1 MKAKKSIKIVDFFK
15 FLDVKDSGYKN
26 NYEISDLGTAALYIL
41 LFKLMG
47 DKRSYQDLWKLDH
60 PPATEISSAAE
71 SGDYSW
77 VIEICDANNHNCELK
92 ENGATL
98 IINDEIIDKL
108 ESFIPQLVRE
118 IENNFNSIE
127 GLNLNEILKEW
138 QINYGR

>member
-1 MKAKKSIKIVDFFK
+1 MKAKKSNKIVDFFK

-92 ENGATL
+92 
-98 IINDEIIDKL
+98 KM
-108 ESFIPQLVRE
+108 
-118 IENNFNSIE
+118 
-127 GLNLNEILKEW
+127 GLL
-138 QINYGR
+138 

>member
-1 MKAKKSIKIVDFFK
+1 MKAKKSNKIVDFFK

-60 PPATEISSAAE
+60 PPGTEIFAAAE
-71 SGDYSW
+71 CGDYSL
-77 VIEICDANNHNCELK
+77 VIEICDANNHDCKLK

-108 ESFIPQLVRE
+108 ESLIPQLVRE
-118 IENNFNSIE
+118 IENNWNSIE
-127 GLNLNEILKEW
+127 GLNLNEILKE
-138 QINYGR
+138 